1 MSHSNL
7 TPVWRV
13 ITSASS
19 PAARWQ
25 STRSARNNAR
35 WTDAEEGIVRK
46 RRRESKTIADIAI
59 ETGRTWNSIATR
71 TARLSPKDNPPSR
84 WRPTVKDA
92 EDIQKL
98 RTAGRTRR
106 EIAKLYGITVGKL
119 DNHFLHQR
127 AHSYIT
133 ADEVARIVDL
143 HKTQPRLTQAEI
155 ACQCERSLGSVAR
168 ILTEIHEHNQQV
180 PRRQTVVRNP
190 FTSAED
196 AMIIDMRLE
205 LPYSQIVPLVPG
217 RTAKSL
223 RMRYTHYLQD
233 SVVGTTHLRQRHE
246 SATTLRGASDHRP
259 TVLQTDVPRSVRT
272 YSTTASK
279 ASLVP
284 LRPAMVPYGTAYSKS
299 EDNIILQR
307 RREKKA
313 IYIIASEL
321 SRSVRSV
328 ENRLYGHLNPRV
340 KRSGPKLTDDQIT
353 EILCL
358 KHAGIALSEIASQH
372 QMSVGQLRAFLSI
385 GRMYK
390 SSKDNHCVG
399 VCREEEQAQI
409 VALRTKEKLSYPEIM
424 RRTGRSYATVHRTLR
439 SALDIRRD
447 RPRPR
452 FSATENAELRRLY
465 EQEELTWKQVA
476 TRMSGRSRRSC
487 ENRYY
492 EHVKDRG
499 VAVGTPVVDNVTRP
513 PQDVQLPST
522 TIRGT
527 SDHRPTLLQTG
538 VPPSM
543 RTYSTVAS
551 KASTSRRCY
560 STIPPGTYFSQ
571 AEDDIILQGRREKK
585 PLATIAAELGRS
597 RVSVHNRMYTRLLR
611 ERRSRVMKFSNEQA
625 AELIRSLDA
634 GVTRRELATQHDIP
648 YGQLKDYLRR
658 LKIRLNRRSRNGAV
672 CQNEDHALILA
683 MRLDQGLK
691 RGEISRRTGFSD
703 STISRTLRRFGP
715 RRENKLVPYSSVEDI
730 QLCHLREHE
739 RLTWKEV
746 AARMNGRSSTSC
758 TSRYNEFLK
767 DRAGSKADKRRGKKF
782 ARYSS
787 AEDVQLCHL
796 RAHERLTWKEVAAR
810 MNGRT
815 AESCKHRYNDSL
827 KGREAADT
835 MSVADTNK
843 ET

>member
-7 TPVWRV
+7 APVWRV

-19 PAARWQ
+19 AAARWQ

-71 TARLSPKDNPPSR
+71 TARLSPKDNPPPR

-106 EIAKLYGITVGKL
+106 ESAKLYGITVGKL

-127 AHSYIT
+127 AHSYVRSRRSQIT

-143 HKTQPRLTQAEI
+143 HRTQPRLTQAEI

-196 AMIIDMRLE
+196 AMVIDMR
-205 LPYSQIVPLVPG
+205 

-246 SATTLRGASDHRP
+246 FATTLRGASDHRP

-284 LRPAMVPYGTAYSKS
+284 LRPATVPYGTAYSKF

-307 RREKKA
+307 QREKKA

-424 RRTGRSYATVHRTLR
+424 RRTGRSYATVYRTLR

-499 VAVGTPVVDNVTRP
+499 VAVATPVVDNITRP

-543 RTYSTVAS
+543 RTYSIVAS

-560 STIPPGTYFSQ
+560 STIPPPGTYFSQ

-585 PLATIAAELGRS
+585 PFGAIASELRTSVHS
-597 RVSVHNRMYTRLLR
+597 RVYTRLSQ
-611 ERRSRVMKFSNEQA
+611 ERRSRAMKFSDEQA
-625 AELIRSLDA
+625 VELMRSLDA
-634 GVTRRELATQHDIP
+634 GMTRRELATQYGIP
-648 YGQLKDYLRR
+648 VGQLRGFSYRR
-658 LKIRLNRRSRNGAV
+658 KIRLNRNGRNGAV
-672 CQNEDHALILA
+672 CQDEDRALILA
-683 MRLDQGLK
+683 MRSEQGLT
-691 RGEISRRTGFSD
+691 RGEISRRTGFAD
-703 STISRTLRRFGP
+703 STIARTLRRLAPCREDKLLRYSSAEDVQLRHLREHERLTWNEVAARMDGRTAESCK
-715 RRENKLVPYSSVEDI
+715 RRYTDYLKGFEATVARSVTERRVPYSSVEDI

-739 RLTWKEV
+739 RMTWKEV
-746 AARMNGRSSTSC
+746 AARMEGRSPNSV
-758 TSRYNEFLK
+758 E
-767 DRAGSKADKRRGKKF
+767 
-782 ARYSS
+782 
-787 AEDVQLCHL
+787 
-796 RAHERLTWKEVAAR
+796 
-810 MNGRT
+810 
-815 AESCKHRYNDSL
+815 HRYNTSL
-827 KGREAADT
+827 KGREAAKTTSD
-835 MSVADTNK
+835 ADNK
-843 ET
+843 VT